1 MAAAPALPT
10 AADRWRIV
18 LARDRRFDGTFVY
31 AVAST
36 GIYCKPSCPSRRPRV
51 DNVEFY
57 AVPEA
62 AERAGFRACRRCKP
76 GDVHARDPRVELVRR
91 ACRHLEQYPAS
102 ADTLPTLAKRVQTT
116 APRLIRAFRDIL
128 GVSPRQYRDAKR
140 LALFKTALKRRST
153 VSPALYEAG
162 FSSPSRVY
170 ERADRDLGMT
180 PATYQRGGAGLE
192 VRFTVVASSLG
203 RLLVAGTARGI
214 CQVKLGDAAG
224 PLEAELRE
232 EYTDADLRRDDGPLA
247 GWTAA
252 IVRHLEGQEPHLD
265 LPTDV
270 RATAFQR
277 RVWDALKKIPCGETR
292 SYSQLARA
300 VGNPKAT
307 RAVARACATNPVAIV
322 VPCHRVIR
330 EDGALG
336 GYRWGVERKERLL
349 NAERGSDSPRA

>member
-36 GIYCKPSCPSRRPRV
+36 GIYCKPSCPSRRPRP

-76 GDVHARDPRVELVRR
+76 SDVHARDPRVELVRR
-91 ACRHLEQYPAS
+91 ACRHLDQSPAS
-102 ADTLPTLAKRVQTT
+102 ADTLPALAKRLQTT
-116 APRLIRAFRDIL
+116 APRLIRAFRAIL

-140 LALFKTALKRRST
+140 LAHFKTALKRRST

-180 PATYQRGGAGLE
+180 PAAYQRGGAGLE
-192 VRFTVVASSLG
+192 VRFTVVPSPLG
-203 RLLVAGTARGI
+203 RLLVAGTERGI

-232 EYTDADLRRDDGPLA
+232 EYANADLSRDDGTLA
-247 GWTAA
+247 QWTTA

-277 RVWDALKKIPCGETR
+277 RVWDELKKIPRGETR

-336 GYRWGVERKERLL
+336 GYRWGIERKERLL
-349 NAERGSDSPRA
+349 KAERESDSRRA